1 MPMNTAKHLNCSW
14 VLIMNNRVGIFVC
27 LQFLLLNVQALQ
39 SELMQIA
46 SQEAAIVNIGANK
59 YMMLY
64 GVNNPIPIINRW
76 NEIEKRP
83 ALTKTQIE
91 QINALELKK
100 HEILKSQKELKAP
113 QGSEIERF

>member
-1 MPMNTAKHLNCSW
+1 
-14 VLIMNNRVGIFVC
+14 MNNKVGIFLC
-27 LQFLLLNVQALQ
+27 LLFLIFNVPAFQ

-46 SQEAAIVNIGANK
+46 AQEAQIANIGANK

-64 GVNNPIPIINRW
+64 GVNNPIPVINRW
-76 NEIEKRP
+76 NQIEKRS
-83 ALTKTQIE
+83 ALTEAQIE